1 MLVSLFYSL
10 KYHTPQAAHLVE
22 FPALLARAESLSFR
36 HQEQLALPG
45 LDWQEQLALPGL
57 DWQEQ
62 LVLPG
67 LDWQE
72 QLALLDLGLAERR
85 PMLHSQNRP

>member
-36 HQEQLALPG
+36 HQEQLALLG

-62 LVLPG
+62 LVL
-67 LDWQE
+67 
-72 QLALLDLGLAERR
+72 LDLGLAERR